1 MCLFVN
7 GCQQLGRS
15 LLAISM
21 LALLAFSRQI
31 YIRRGE
37 VISPSD
43 RYLLTTNR

>member
-21 LALLAFSRQI
+21 LALLAFSRQ
-31 YIRRGE
+31 YTQGRGH
-37 VISPSD
+37 
-43 RYLLTTNR
+43 LAL